1 LAKQTGRHSAGENRS
16 FLRSL
21 VFFAVKWV
29 GLALLPLL
37 LLRGVWGLV
46 TSDEQ
51 PAPARSA
58 EGTQETP
65 PPEQP
70 ASPLPEASPSPQ
82 APAGPPAKLQILNGT
97 DKVGTAATLATTL
110 RRAGHEVVSVA
121 KARTAYPKTTVLYQP
136 GFEQAA
142 RDLAGTLGGAE
153 VQPVSADVKV
163 SKEVPLT
170 VIVGADYKAQGASA
184 SPSASAGAGQL
195 PSTDPTQLPT
205 DSPQPS
211 SSPSRSQAS
220 PSSSAVEVQVLN
232 GTDVQGLARRAADKL
247 QAKGYLTPT
256 VKNANNMYDRTIVYY
271 QPGFQRNA
279 AEVVGILGTGTAKPA
294 PANLPKDVPLTVA
307 VGKDY
312 S

>member
-1 LAKQTGRHSAGENRS
+1 MAKQTGKHSLGEDRS

-21 VFFAVKWV
+21 VFFAVKWL

-46 TSDEQ
+46 TSDEA

-58 EGTQETP
+58 EQTQP

-82 APAGPPAKLQILNGT
+82 ASAGPPAKLQILNGT
-97 DKVGTAATLATTL
+97 DTVGTAATLATNL
-110 RRAGHEVVSVA
+110 RHAGHEVVSVA
-121 KARTAYPKTTVLYQP
+121 KARTAYPRTTVLYQP
-136 GFEQAA
+136 GFEQPA
-142 RDLAGTLGGAE
+142 RDLAATLGGAQ
-153 VQPVSADVKV
+153 VQPVSADVKI
-163 SKEVPLT
+163 SKDVPLT
-170 VIVGADYKAQGASA
+170 VIVGADYKATASATTSPSPGTKPSASPAASPQPSPTRSQASA
-184 SPSASAGAGQL
+184 SPS
-195 PSTDPTQLPT
+195 
-205 DSPQPS
+205 PS
-211 SSPSRSQAS
+211 SSTVQ
-220 PSSSAVEVQVLN
+220 VQVLN

-279 AEVVGILGTGTAKPA
+279 SEVVGILGTGTVKPA

-307 VGKDY
+307 IGKDY